1 LIYIR
6 GDDLD
11 LLISNKQDR
20 PSLRQRHSEYPSKD
34 EPQGEARMKDW
45 LKIAFAVVCS
55 LLSVGVILLVSSTPR
70 GQAIHLSPPPSPA
83 PIIVHLVGAVL
94 NPGVYSLSPGSR
106 LKDAIE
112 IAGGLL
118 PEADTDKLNLAA
130 SLVDG
135 SQIVV
140 PTLPPAQPTVET
152 ASRSGDIP
160 LLITETDHLVNI
172 NTATQAELESLP
184 WIGPALAQGIIAYRE
199 ANGPFESI
207 EDIIEVYG
215 IGPSIF
221 ENIKNLITTGEIP

>member
-1 LIYIR
+1 
-6 GDDLD
+6 
-11 LLISNKQDR
+11 
-20 PSLRQRHSEYPSKD
+20 
-34 EPQGEARMKDW
+34 MKDW

-140 PTLPPAQPTVET
+140 PTLPPAQPTV
-152 ASRSGDIP
+152 D
-160 LLITETDHLVNI
+160 
-172 NTATQAELESLP
+172 
-184 WIGPALAQGIIAYRE
+184 
-199 ANGPFESI
+199 
-207 EDIIEVYG
+207 
-215 IGPSIF
+215 
-221 ENIKNLITTGEIP
+221 